1 MRALRW
7 PGLILLAYL
16 LLGSQ
21 YAFLTPP
28 FEASDELW
36 HYPLVQHLAQG
47 LPLPVQDPANIG
59 PWRQEASQ
67 PPLYYAVLA
76 AVTAPIDAGDLPQ
89 VRRLN
94 PHVDNGIVT
103 PDGNINLAVHDPQAN
118 PWRGAL
124 LAVRVAR
131 LASLAMGA
139 ATVALTYALA
149 RVAWPARPD
158 IYLGATA
165 FTAFL
170 PMFLFISGAVNNDNL
185 IIPLATLA
193 LWLMARL
200 VMQPPAGW
208 RAAALWSL
216 LGLVIGLAALTKVS
230 GVGLLPLAAGA
241 AFMAAWQA
249 QSPDTQPGPRLRRSL
264 TRAVAPFAATLLV
277 ALAVAGWWYA
287 RNVRLYGDW
296 NGWSAFIQ
304 VLGQRAHPAGLGQLW
319 DERAGFLMSFW
330 GLFGGVNV
338 PMSGWVYKVLNT
350 ILIGS
355 VLGFGWWLAQLERTA
370 RRAAKPAPGASLAHA
385 LDWLAGHFTLVLCF
399 AWLAAVIVGVIQWAT
414 VTWSSQG
421 RLVFSGLSAAMIL
434 LATGLCAW
442 LPLRWGRWISGALA
456 GFLFLLAAL
465 APWLWIRPAYLPPA
479 PYDPPGRPLALPA
492 GQTVLADFDGQLALT
507 AATLSADELT
517 PGQSLD
523 VYLTWQALA
532 RPARDWSVF
541 VHLDD
546 PVLDNPVAQRD
557 MYLGQGLLLTS
568 WLTPDQIIVNHYHL
582 TLPPGVITPAE
593 LAVRVGLYDLTTGE
607 RLPLVDGGQAAT
619 LATILVRPGPGDLP
633 NPLRVNFGNEAA
645 LVGFALEQRRLQR
658 GETITLTLYIE
669 ALHPLATDY
678 TLFAQVLAESAENT
692 TRYAA
697 HDLTLPTSTWP
708 PGDPQEIVLTLPI
721 AADTPPGIYRLA
733 VGLYTQQAGRFD
745 NLPLVSAE
753 GRITNDNI
761 LTLTKVRIDE

>member
-7 PGLILLAYL
+7 PGVILLAYL
-16 LLGSQ
+16 ILGTQ
-21 YAFLTPP
+21 YALITPP

-47 LPLPVQDPANIG
+47 LPLPVQDPAQVG

-67 PPLYYAVLA
+67 PPLYYYLTAVL
-76 AVTAPIDAGDLPQ
+76 TAPIDAGNLPS

-94 PHVDNGIVT
+94 PHVDNGVIT
-103 PDGNINLAVHDPQAN
+103 PDGNINLALHDPQAN

-131 LASLAMGA
+131 FASLAMGA
-139 ATVALTYALA
+139 VTVILTYALA

-185 IIPLATLA
+185 IMPLATLA

-200 VMQPPAGW
+200 VGQLPTLRRQAL
-208 RAAALWSL
+208 ALWL
-216 LGLVIGLAALTKVS
+216 GLGLVIGLAALTKVS
-230 GVGLLPLAAGA
+230 GVGLLPLAVGA
-241 AFMAAWQA
+241 LLMAHWRA
-249 QSPDTQPGPRLRRSL
+249 QPDLTVGPRLWRSL
-264 TRAVAPFAATLLV
+264 TRAIAPGILIVATVLV
-277 ALAVAGWWYA
+277 VAGWWYA
-287 RNVRLYGDW
+287 RNLRLYGDW

-304 VLGQRAHPAGLGQLW
+304 VLGQRAHPASLGQLW
-319 DERAGFLMSFW
+319 DERAGFMMSFW

-338 PMSGWVYKVLNT
+338 PMSGWVYALLNAA
-350 ILIGS
+350 LSGS
-355 VLGFGWWLAQLERTA
+355 VVGFGVWLAQA
-370 RRAAKPAPGASLAHA
+370 GRAAWRASGAMMPGLALTRV
-385 LDWLAGHFTLVLCF
+385 LDWLGRHFTLVLCG
-399 AWLAAVIVGVIQWAT
+399 AWLVAVVIGVMQWAT

-442 LPLRWGRWISGALA
+442 LPLRWGRWLSGALA
-456 GFLFLLAAL
+456 GFLFAVAAL
-465 APWLWIRPAYLPPA
+465 APWVWIRPAYRPPA
-479 PYDPPGRPLALPA
+479 PYTPPGQAIALPQA
-492 GQTVLADFDGQLALT
+492 TSFGAQLGLT
-507 AATLSADELT
+507 AATMSANALT

-523 VYLTWQALA
+523 VYLTWQAQA
-532 RPARDWSVF
+532 PMNRDWSVF

-546 PVLDNPVAQRD
+546 PILDNPVAQRD

-568 WLTPDQIIVNHYHL
+568 WLTPGQSVVNRYHL
-582 TLPPGVITPAE
+582 TVPAGVTTPAD
-593 LAVRVGLYDLTTGE
+593 LVLRVGLYDFASGE
-607 RLPLVDGGQAAT
+607 RLPLADGSQAAT
-619 LATILVRPGPGDLP
+619 LATVALRPGAGDYP
-633 NPLRVNFGNEAA
+633 NPMSVNFGNEAE
-645 LVGFALEQRRLQR
+645 LVGYGLEKRRLRR
-658 GETITLTLYIE
+658 GETLSLTIYLQ
-669 ALHPLATDY
+669 ASRPLSADY
-678 TLFAQVLAESAENT
+678 ALFAQVLAEAAENT

-697 HDLTLPTSTWP
+697 QDLALPTSTWP
-708 PGDPQEIVLTLPI
+708 PGAPQTLVLSLTVAP
-721 AADTPPGIYRLA
+721 DTPPGVYRLA
-733 VGLYTQQAGRFD
+733 VGLYTQQAGQFN